1 MIITASEVRAL
12 ARVLDAC
19 DREVPVTWE
28 SGNAVVTG
36 VIRHL
41 HTGPRV
47 DVREATVRI
56 SGTFEFTFPMAKV
69 LEMVADGTMALDYR
83 P

>member
-1 MIITASEVRAL
+1 MIITAAEVRAL

-47 DVREATVRI
+47 DVR
-56 SGTFEFTFPMAKV
+56 
-69 LEMVADGTMALDYR
+69 
-83 P
+83 